1 MWQDRRFQEGASP
14 PAGERRSRRRR
25 LPAAAAGRVR
35 AAALG
40 LLVLLLVA
48 TTAQACTGGSG
59 SGGSNGGR
67 PGSGTG
73 GNAGAPGNPGTR
85 AYRIGDI
92 AWGSSIASNPYAATP
107 TPHYNLALLSLGVV
121 SDWSRPG
128 SNPYYPELA
137 ESWKLGKHSITFQLR
152 TDAGWQDGKPL
163 TSTDVITAFRAAGA
177 DYNSVWAAITKVTAV
192 DDHTVTVDLQPW
204 AVPQNAL
211 LHLLQIVIVPD
222 SQYGSLIPSSHFDQT
237 LISYWKTY
245 NILHPTAASIAKA
258 GSSPDGKI
266 IAAAAAKL
274 AKFNPNPMIGNGPYQ
289 LKSANVS
296 GVLYQKWNG
305 FWDANKI
312 TAPYVQLFPMDSA
325 TEYGAIIG
333 GSIEQEL
340 DSQFNDPQVTKMNA
354 TGTAHYGVIPSPVQ
368 QESLV
373 FNFSHYPFNLV
384 AARQA
389 LAYVI
394 DRHDLVKRDMGGDLV
409 QDPAEETPDGINYF
423 LAKQYLTQDQFTQL
437 NHYPR
442 DLGKAAS
449 VLQAAGFSKRNG
461 KWFTP
466 KGTPFS
472 FTISEPN
479 GLSQF
484 VQDGLIIAGYLKAF
498 GIDAK
503 VEDVDAATYTT
514 KQRAGDFAVS
524 EYYMDWGQGP
534 PMADFAATFGEPSPP
549 SWNYPISYSGSGPC
563 KCGIGIGPEA
573 DVPEL
578 GHVNIASE
586 LNREVN
592 QASPDTWSKY
602 TWAWAQWVNQQLPIL
617 PLYNNAFHTIYQTS
631 RYSNF
636 PPQSEKWLWT
646 VLSGADETVVWMQNG
661 YLKLR

>member
-1 MWQDRRFQEGASP
+1 MWLGKSLDAGARPPSGTRRNGLWRAPQAV
-14 PAGERRSRRRR
+14 RRS
-25 LPAAAAGRVR
+25 LV
-35 AAALG
+35 G
-40 LLVLLLVA
+40 LAVLMLVA
-48 TTAQACTGGSG
+48 VTAQACTGGSG
-59 SGGSNGGR
+59 TGAADGSQGSSSGGS
-67 PGSGTG
+67 
-73 GNAGAPGNPGTR
+73 GNPGTT
-85 AYRIGDI
+85 AYRIGAM
-92 AWGSSIASNPYAATP
+92 AWGSSIANNPYAPTP
-107 TPHYNLALLSLGVV
+107 TPHYNLSLLSLGVV
-121 SDWSRPG
+121 SDWGRPG
-128 SNPYYPELA
+128 DNPYYPELA
-137 ESWKLGKHSITFQLR
+137 KSWKLAQHSITFALR
-152 TDAGWQDGKPL
+152 PDAKWQDGQPL
-163 TSTDVITAFRAAGA
+163 TSKDVITSFRAAGA
-177 DYNSVWAAITKVTAV
+177 DYNSVWAAITKLSAP
-192 DDHTVTVDLQPW
+192 DDHTVTVDLQSW

-222 SQYGSLIPSSHFDQT
+222 TQYGSLIPMTDFDQT

-258 GSSPDGKI
+258 GSGPDGKI
-266 IAAAAAKL
+266 MAAAAAKL
-274 AKFNPNPMIGNGPYQ
+274 VKFDPNPMIGNGPYKLQ
-289 LKSANVS
+289 SANVS
-296 GVLYQKWNG
+296 GVLYQKWDG
-305 FWDANKI
+305 FFDATKI
-312 TAPYVQLFPMDSA
+312 TAPYVQIYPMDSS

-340 DSQFNDPQVTKMNA
+340 DSQFNDPQVTRMNA
-354 TGTAHYGVIPSPVQ
+354 TQTAHYGVIPSPVQ

-373 FNFSHYPFNLV
+373 FNFNHYPFNLL

-423 LAKQYLTQDQFTQL
+423 LAKQYLKPEQFAQL
-437 NHYPR
+437 NHYPH
-442 DLGKAAS
+442 DLARATS
-449 VLQAAGFSKRNG
+449 VLQSAGFTKKAG
-461 KWFTP
+461 KWYTP

-498 GIDAK
+498 GIDVK

-514 KQRAGDFAVS
+514 KQEAGDFAVS
-524 EYYMDWGQGP
+524 EWYMDWGQGP
-534 PMADFAATFGEPSPP
+534 PMADFAATFGEASSP

-563 KCGIGIGPEA
+563 KCAIGIGPEA
-573 DVPEL
+573 DVPGL

-592 QASPDTWSKY
+592 QATPDTWSKY

-617 PLYNNAFHTIYQTS
+617 PLYNNAFHTIYQTN
-631 RYSNF
+631 RYANF
-636 PPQSEKWLWT
+636 PPQSQKWLWT

-661 YLKLR
+661 YLKLT